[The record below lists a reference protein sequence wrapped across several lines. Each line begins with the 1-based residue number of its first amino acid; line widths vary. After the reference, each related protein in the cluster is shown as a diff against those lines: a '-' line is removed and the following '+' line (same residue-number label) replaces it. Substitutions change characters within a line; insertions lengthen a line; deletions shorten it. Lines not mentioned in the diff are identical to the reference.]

1 MRAGPARSPSPLES
15 LFRWHQL
22 QPRPKHRALRKS
34 PFIALQHR
42 DFRLLWIGQLIS
54 VTGSQM
60 QAVAINWHIWQLT
73 QSALALGL
81 IGLARLLPIIVF
93 SLVGGVLADKRD
105 RRRILLVTESCL
117 MLVAIVLGGIT
128 DLGLVSPLA
137 IYILSAVAAAAV
149 SFDNPARQALVPN
162 LVPREHLTN
171 ALTLFSILFQ
181 VTTIVGPGMAGILI
195 AALGVGSIYWINAI
209 SFLAVLAALALMR
222 TPSQEHL
229 TSNGQQSNLQ
239 ALREGLHFVVHQKII
254 LSTMLL
260 DFLATFFASATTLL
274 PIFATA
280 VLNVGSIGFGILSAS
295 EALGSVVAGAVVSL
309 VGDIKSKGAVLLV
322 SIGLYG
328 LATILFGVSNLPL
341 LSALFLALI
350 GAGDTVSTIMRQTI
364 RQLVTP
370 DNLRGRMTSVNMIFF
385 MGGPQLG
392 EMEAGVAAA
401 LLGAPISV
409 VIGGA
414 ATVILVALTASIVP
428 ALRNYRD

>member
-1 MRAGPARSPSPLES
+1 MPSTPTTA
-15 LFRWHQL
+15 QA
-22 QPRPKHRALRKS
+22 PRLRKS

-350 GAGDTVSTIMRQTI
+350 GAGDTVSTDHASDHSTI
-364 RQLVTP
+364 GHSGQPARADDLGQHDLLHGGTPIGRDGSGCRGGTAWRPDVSRHRWGGNGHPRGTHGINRPRPAQLSR
-370 DNLRGRMTSVNMIFF
+370 L
-385 MGGPQLG
+385 
-392 EMEAGVAAA
+392 E
-401 LLGAPISV
+401 
-409 VIGGA
+409 
-414 ATVILVALTASIVP
+414 
-428 ALRNYRD
+428 